1 MREIIDVNTGE
12 VFVGN
17 GTLTLRA
24 LAIGSCIV
32 ISVFDLKTKNAGM
45 AHIMLAGSA
54 PKKTPHNT
62 KYAVNA
68 IESMFK
74 QLCEAGS
81 CFGDLEI
88 FLVGAGNVLRK
99 EDDTVCQNNIRS
111 VNEIL
116 KQKNIVVRNSV
127 LGGYLRK
134 SVFLDSQT
142 GRVSYTQGDGPIKIL
157 RDPLK

>member
-17 GTLTLRA
+17 GTLTLRS

-32 ISVFDLKTKNAGM
+32 ITAYDPKTKNAGM

-54 PKKTPHNT
+54 PERTSEKN
-62 KYAVNA
+62 KYAINA
-68 IESMFK
+68 IECMLG
-74 QLCEAGS
+74 QMLEAGS
-81 CFGDLEI
+81 CLNDMEV

-99 EDDTVCQNNIRS
+99 EDDTICQNNITS
-111 VNEIL
+111 VNEIME
-116 KQKNIVVRNSV
+116 QKKITVKDSV

-134 SVFLDSQT
+134 SVFIDSQT
-142 GRVSYTQGDGPIKIL
+142 GEVTYTQGDSPVKL
-157 RDPLK
+157 LWKPSK